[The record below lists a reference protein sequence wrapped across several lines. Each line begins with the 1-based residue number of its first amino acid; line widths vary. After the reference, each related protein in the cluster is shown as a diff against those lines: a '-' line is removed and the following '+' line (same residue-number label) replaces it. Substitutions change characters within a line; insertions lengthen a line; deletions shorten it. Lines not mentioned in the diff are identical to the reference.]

1 MIRNMFNA
9 FVKSIYNDVKNLS
22 GIRTNLNVIVFESDD
37 WGSIRMPDRETYLR
51 LLGKGVRVDNCPFM
65 KYDSLATDQDLS
77 FLFEVLDSY
86 RDINGNHPVVTA
98 NCVMANPDFNKIR
111 ESNFS
116 QYHYE
121 LFPETLKRYPQC
133 SSSFKLW
140 STGIENKLFY
150 PQFHGREHLNVTR
163 WMKSLSANLPE
174 TKLAFELN
182 LFGISKTITSEN
194 RKSYLEAYSI
204 DTDDDY
210 DKIQSIISEGLRL
223 FREEFGFPSDSFI
236 APNYVWPSIIERR
249 LAEEG
254 VKYIQGQRIQ
264 FSPDP
269 LTGKVKK
276 ISHYTGQKNK
286 YGQIYTV
293 RNCAFEPSLNDKLD
307 WVDECLAQ
315 VNSAFR
321 CRKPAIIT
329 SHRLNF
335 IGAIDPT
342 NRDKNLVKLR
352 SLLKSILT
360 RWPDVQFMTS
370 SELGKQIDLQLL

>member
-1 MIRNMFNA
+1 
-9 FVKSIYNDVKNLS
+9 
-22 GIRTNLNVIVFESDD
+22 
-37 WGSIRMPDRETYLR
+37 MPDTKTYFG
-51 LLGKGVRVDNCPFM
+51 LLTKGVRVDNCPFM

-77 FLFEVLDSY
+77 LLFDVLDSY
-86 RDINGNHPVVTA
+86 RDLRGNHPVFTA
-98 NCVMANPDFNKIR
+98 NCVMANPNFNKIR

-121 LFPETLKRYPQC
+121 LFSETLRRYPQC

-140 STGIENKLFY
+140 NTGIKNKLFY

-163 WMKSLSANLPE
+163 WMKSLRANLPE
-174 TKLAFELN
+174 TRLAFDLN

-204 DTDDDY
+204 DTRDDY
-210 DKIQSIISEGLRL
+210 DKIQSTVIEGLGL
-223 FREEFGFPSDSFI
+223 FRRVFGFSSDSFI
-236 APNYVWPSIIERR
+236 APNYVWPSAIENK
-249 LAEEG
+249 LKEEG
-254 VKYIQGQRIQ
+254 IRYIQGQRIQ

-269 LTGKVKK
+269 LTGRIKT
-276 ISHYTGQKNK
+276 ISHFTGQRNRFR
-286 YGQIYTV
+286 QIYSV

-342 NRDKNLVKLR
+342 NRERNLVKFNT
-352 SLLKSILT
+352 LLKSILFK
-360 RWPDVQFMTS
+360 WPDVEFMTS
-370 SELGKQIDLQLL
+370 PDLGKQIDLQLL

>member
-1 MIRNMFNA
+1 MRETLMKRTFMDFRN
-9 FVKSIYNDVKNLS
+9 LR
-22 GIRTNLNVIVFESDD
+22 GITTRRKIVVFESDD
-37 WGSIRMPDRETYLR
+37 WGSIRMPDTKTYFG
-51 LLGKGVRVDNCPFM
+51 LLTKGVRVDNCPFM

-77 FLFEVLDSY
+77 LLFDVLDSY
-86 RDINGNHPVVTA
+86 RDLRGNHPVFTA
-98 NCVMANPDFNKIR
+98 NCVMANPNFNKIR

-121 LFPETLKRYPQC
+121 LFSETLRRYPQC

-140 STGIENKLFY
+140 NTGIKNKLFY

-163 WMKSLSANLPE
+163 WMKSLRANLPE
-174 TKLAFELN
+174 TRLAFDLN

-204 DTDDDY
+204 DTRDDY
-210 DKIQSIISEGLRL
+210 DKIQSTVIEGLGL
-223 FREEFGFPSDSFI
+223 FRRVFGFSSDSFI
-236 APNYVWPSIIERR
+236 APNYVWPSAIENK
-249 LAEEG
+249 LKEEG
-254 VKYIQGQRIQ
+254 IRYIQGQRIQ

-269 LTGKVKK
+269 LTGRIKT
-276 ISHYTGQKNK
+276 ISHFTGQRNRFR
-286 YGQIYTV
+286 QIYSV

-342 NRDKNLVKLR
+342 NRERNLVKFNT
-352 SLLKSILT
+352 LLKSILFK
-360 RWPDVQFMTS
+360 WPDVEFMTS
-370 SELGKQIDLQLL
+370 PDLGKQIDLQLL